1 MCAVRT
7 PEVGRVIRVG
17 VLQDGKIVLERRL
30 DPGES
35 LTVGNSP
42 RAVVSAPIPSLPRRY
57 ALIEHRRGRYH
68 LVVRR
73 GMKGKL
79 SHGGQLLSLDQLRDR
94 PSTSRDRWELPLDDR
109 DRGSVRVGDLT
120 LLFQL
125 VQAPPIAQRQLQR
138 QSFRP
143 RLLND
148 DDPVFMGFLG
158 LFTVLAASFVAYTAS
173 IATPALIGDFEEV
186 ERFAVIHIPS
196 PEVAAPDPV
205 VPDPVIED
213 DALAQLVSEEVEPE
227 PVEAVAKNDPP
238 PSRPLTAEEARAA
251 EIQAKAD
258 LREQVYAES
267 AVLQWMITRGDST
280 LGEIAREDAWGV
292 DGDIQLGG
300 DPDLDRVANLVPSYK
315 GGKGSGTD
323 REDATITM
331 DKLGSGDATITEA
344 TTGGPTGS
352 IRTPKEGLPQ
362 GSPEAARVAASVK
375 RYYGQVKTCYERR
388 LKENPSL
395 RGRVE
400 VEFVVDGGRASE
412 FLVLD
417 NSTRDQELED
427 CIVHSMQYWQF
438 DDDIVEFAVSYP
450 FVLAPG

>member
-42 RAVVSAPIPSLPRRY
+42 RAVVSAPMPSIPRRY

-68 LVVRR
+68 LVVRA

-79 SHGGQLLSLDQLRDR
+79 SHGGQLVTLEQLRDR
-94 PSTSRDRWELPLDDR
+94 PPSSRGQWELPLDDR
-109 DRGSVRVGDLT
+109 DRGSVKVGELT

-125 VQAPPIAQRQLQR
+125 VQAPPVSQGQLQS

-143 RLLND
+143 RLLNE

-158 LFTVLAASFVAYTAS
+158 LFSVLAAGFVAYTAT
-173 IATPALIGDFEEV
+173 IATPALIGDFKEV
-186 ERFAVIHIPS
+186 ERFAAVYLPP
-196 PEVAAPDPV
+196 PEVTDPDPV

-213 DALAQLVSEEVEPE
+213 DSLAQRVSDEVEPE
-227 PVEAVAKNDPP
+227 PVEAVAKNDPLP
-238 PSRPLTAEEARAA
+238 ERPRTAEEARAA

-258 LREQVYAES
+258 LRDQVYAES
-267 AVLQWMITRGDST
+267 AILQRLVTRGNSA
-280 LGEIAREDAWGV
+280 LGEIMREDAWGV
-292 DGDIQLGG
+292 DDDISLGG
-300 DPDLDRVANLVPSYK
+300 DPDLDEIVSLAPSYK
-315 GGKGSGTD
+315 IASDHANNRK
-323 REDATITM
+323 DATIDM
-331 DKLGSGDATITEA
+331 DKIGGGDATITEA
-344 TTGGPTGS
+344 TTAGPTGS
-352 IRTPKEGLPQ
+352 IRTPREAVPQ
-362 GSPEAARVAASVK
+362 GSPEATRVAASVK

-388 LKENPSL
+388 LKEIPSL
-395 RGRVE
+395 AGRVE
-400 VEFVVDGGRASE
+400 VEFVVDGGRASD
-412 FLVLD
+412 FLVLE

-427 CIVHSMQYWQF
+427 CILHSMQYWQF
-438 DDDIVEFAVSYP
+438 DADIIDFAVSYP